1 MLCAVNFKTMK
12 QKQIRVEKEKVW
24 EDITYTVGYYEGH
37 PITETMSVQEQ
48 KDIISA
54 GLTVDEII
62 DNNIQCYGDWQR
74 DC

>member
-1 MLCAVNFKTMK
+1 MK
-12 QKQIRVEKEKVW
+12 QKPIRAEKEKVW
-24 EDITYTVGYYEGH
+24 EDITYTVGYYEGY
-37 PITETMSVQEQ
+37 PITETISVQEQ

-62 DNNIQCYGDWQR
+62 DNNIHCYGDWQR

>member
-1 MLCAVNFKTMK
+1 MK
-12 QKQIRVEKEKVW
+12 HKPIRVEKEKVW

-37 PITETMSVQEQ
+37 QITETMSVQEQ
-48 KDIISA
+48 KDIIAA

>member
-1 MLCAVNFKTMK
+1 MK
-12 QKQIRVEKEKVW
+12 QKPIRVEKEEVW
-24 EDITYTVGYYEGH
+24 EDITYTVGYYEGY

-48 KDIISA
+48 KDIIAA
-54 GLTVDEII
+54 GLTVSEII

>member
-1 MLCAVNFKTMK
+1 LKKKKGC
-12 QKQIRVEKEKVW
+12 
-24 EDITYTVGYYEGH
+24 EDITYTVGYYEGS

-48 KDIISA
+48 KDIIAA

-62 DNNIQCYGDWQR
+62 DNNIQCYRDWQR